1 MLLFEQMMSS
11 SFFVRGH
18 PTLDEAVLGSGPINR
33 REGTLWFGSTMQG
46 WGVGVEFQIEKKTNK
61 SQQSLF
67 RALNYIVIR
76 FAEHKPL

>member
-1 MLLFEQMMSS
+1 MMSS

-46 WGVGVEFQIEKKTNK
+46 WGVGVEFQIKEKTNK
-61 SQQSLF
+61 TQ
-67 RALNYIVIR
+67 
-76 FAEHKPL
+76 